1 MKRFLWLPICACLLA
16 GVVSGAGA
24 ANPPSA
30 NPPATTPPGANPPA
44 ANPPAANPP
53 AATPPAAGLAV
64 PAPTATDPTTGDA
77 AAQVVGLFMQSCV
90 RFAGDPD
97 GLRAWAPKAGM
108 QPLPAQGQ
116 RAFLYGLPGVV
127 FDASTKSD
135 KLVVISE
142 NEGACSAMSESASG
156 PVVVKTLEQGLQ
168 QAHIDFTM
176 THEDDDQQE
185 KTLHHR
191 EYTASQG
198 DRRWEMLISVVKGAA
213 PGEVMLTTS
222 R

>member
-1 MKRFLWLPICACLLA
+1 MTRFLWLPVCACLLA
-16 GVVSGAGA
+16 STA
-24 ANPPSA
+24 
-30 NPPATTPPGANPPA
+30 PGARA
-44 ANPPAANPP
+44 ANPPAANPT
-53 AATPPAAGLAV
+53 AATPPAAAPPAPGA
-64 PAPTATDPTTGDA
+64 PAPTAPDPAAADA

-116 RAFLYGLPGVV
+116 QAFLYGLPGVV

-156 PVVVKTLEQGLQ
+156 PLVVKTLEQVMQ

-198 DRRWEMLISVVKGAA
+198 TRHWEMLISVVKGAA

>member
-1 MKRFLWLPICACLLA
+1 MTRFLWLPVCACLLA
-16 GVVSGAGA
+16 SVAPDA
-24 ANPPSA
+24 R
-30 NPPATTPPGANPPA
+30 A
-44 ANPPAANPP
+44 ANPPAANPTPVAPPAVAPPAVTPPSPGPIATAP
-53 AATPPAAGLAV
+53 AAPDPAAA
-64 PAPTATDPTTGDA
+64 DA

-97 GLRAWAPKAGM
+97 GLRAWAPNAGM

-116 RAFLYGLPGVV
+116 QAFLYGLPGVV

-156 PVVVKTLEQGLQ
+156 PLVVKTLEQVMQ

-198 DRRWEMLISVVKGAA
+198 TRHWEMLISVVKGAA